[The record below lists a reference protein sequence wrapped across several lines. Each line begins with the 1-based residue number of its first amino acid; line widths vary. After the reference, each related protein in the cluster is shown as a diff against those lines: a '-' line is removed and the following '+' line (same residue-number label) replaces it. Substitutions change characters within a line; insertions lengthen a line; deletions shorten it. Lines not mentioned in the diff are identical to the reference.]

1 MRTTKAK
8 ATKPARKK
16 PGRKPIEIDQGT
28 FEGLCEI
35 MCTLDEVAFFFKCS
49 PDTIERWCKR
59 TYKDKDGK
67 GRTFKDVSVEFQS
80 ISKISLRRTQFA
92 LAKKSTAMSIFL
104 GKIYLGQ
111 KETQSVEL
119 TGKDGE
125 PVEVEN
131 TVKIYLPDNGR
142 DGDK

>member
-1 MRTTKAK
+1 M
-8 ATKPARKK
+8 ATVRKKK
-16 PGRKPIEIDQGT
+16 PGRKPININQEI
-28 FEGLCEI
+28 FEQLCGI
-35 MCTLDEVAFFFKCS
+35 MCTLDEISIFFKCS
-49 PDTIERWCKR
+49 PDTVERWCKR
-59 TYKDKDGK
+59 IYKDKDGK
-67 GRTFKDVSVEFQS
+67 GRTFKDVSVDFQA
-80 ISKISLRRTQFA
+80 IGKISLRRYQFA
-92 LAKKSTAMSIFL
+92 MAKKSTAMAIFL
-104 GKIYLGQ
+104 GKVYLGQ